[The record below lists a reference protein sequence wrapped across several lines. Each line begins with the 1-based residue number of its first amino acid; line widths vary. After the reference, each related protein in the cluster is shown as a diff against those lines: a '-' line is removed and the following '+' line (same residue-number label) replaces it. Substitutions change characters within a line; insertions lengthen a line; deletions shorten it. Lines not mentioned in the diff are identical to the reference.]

1 MSELSSSENHPDNQ
15 EPSTSLFG
23 YELIR
28 DVLLPELLGKDAP
41 EILYWAGKRLAR
53 KFPLGTMEE
62 IKHFFIN
69 AEWGHLNI
77 KEEKRSEMV
86 LELTGEIISARLKNN
101 SNLSFQLEA
110 GFLAQ
115 QLESQKK
122 LAAETFEHPTKRS
135 GKIQFTVKW
144 DKSDIL
150 NVSK

>member
-1 MSELSSSENHPDNQ
+1 MNELSSSENNTDNLQ
-15 EPSTSLFG
+15 PSISLFG

-53 KFPLGTMEE
+53 KYPLGSMEE
-62 IKHFFIN
+62 IKRFFLD
-69 AEWGHLNI
+69 AEWGLLEI

-86 LELTGEIISARLKNN
+86 LELAGELISARLKNDR
-101 SNLSFQLEA
+101 NLSFQLEA

-115 QLESQKK
+115 QLESQKN
-122 LAAETFEHPTKRS
+122 LTAEAFEHPTKRS

-150 NVSK
+150 NLSK